1 MATRQKSTAAAS
13 NPGETR
19 LDEHIDAPAT
29 TAPGDAPADT
39 TDPTERASTVGGDK
53 AAAAQAGHLTVNA
66 VVPIDENKQL
76 AGVAISK
83 AAAAEQDGDRDGNGH
98 RLEEYPATRPDGTE
112 VRVRHNLDTGETEIV

>member
-1 MATRQKSTAAAS
+1 MATRQKNTSAS
-13 NPGETR
+13 PNPGETR

-53 AAAAQAGHLTVNA
+53 AAAARAGHLTVNA
-66 VVPIDENKQL
+66 AVPIDTEKQL

-83 AAAAEQDGDRDGNGH
+83 AMADEGDGDSNGN
-98 RLEEYPATRPDGTE
+98 RIEEYPATRPDGTQ
-112 VRVRHNLDTGETEIV
+112 VRVRHNLDTGETELI